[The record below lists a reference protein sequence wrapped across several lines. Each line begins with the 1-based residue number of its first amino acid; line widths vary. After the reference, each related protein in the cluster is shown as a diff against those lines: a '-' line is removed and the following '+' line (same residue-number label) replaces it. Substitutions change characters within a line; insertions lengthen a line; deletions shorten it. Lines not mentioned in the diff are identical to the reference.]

1 VQGISWLLGELE
13 LLSGQPE
20 AARTRLERITS
31 LHGIFVLAARVTLA
45 WACLE
50 LGDVERAAETA
61 IRAMAEMR
69 DRGIRVFQP
78 DALRVR
84 GMLLAEQ
91 GKWEE
96 AERTFEEAVSLARAM
111 PYPYAQAR
119 ALNQH
124 GMTHV
129 QKGEP
134 QQARSRM
141 EEALALFQRLG
152 AGKDVERTEQA
163 LAALR

>member
-1 VQGISWLLGELE
+1 
-13 LLSGQPE
+13 
-20 AARTRLERITS
+20 
-31 LHGIFVLAARVTLA
+31 
-45 WACLE
+45 
-50 LGDVERAAETA
+50 
-61 IRAMAEMR
+61 
-69 DRGIRVFQP
+69 
-78 DALRVR
+78 
-84 GMLLAEQ
+84 MLLAEQ